1 MIETAR
7 LVLRPYV
14 IDDHAP
20 YLRMC
25 SDPEVVRYIGG
36 QTLSAEEAWNRLLRY
51 VGHWT
56 LFGYG
61 LFAVIEKASGDY
73 IGETGLADFHRGLG
87 DAFDGHPEAAWVF
100 RQDVGGHGYA
110 FEAAEAVHGWF
121 GTRFGARRTVCL
133 IDPDNRRSLRL
144 AAKLGYRPFGATD
157 YRGSSPVMLECDA
170 GRVERSTA
178 TRRPAMSADVSNG
191 KATIEAP

>member
-7 LVLRPYV
+7 LILRPYV
-14 IDDHAP
+14 VDDHAP

-25 SDPEVVRYIGG
+25 SDPEVVRYLGG
-36 QTLSAEEAWNRLLRY
+36 QTLSAEEAWHRLLRY

-73 IGETGLADFHRGLG
+73 VGETGLADFRRGLG
-87 DAFDGHPEAAWVF
+87 SAFDGHPEAAWVF
-100 RQDVGGHGYA
+100 RREAGGRGYA
-110 FEAAEAVHGWF
+110 REAGDALHGWF
-121 GTRFGARRTVCL
+121 GATFGVRRTVCL

-144 AAKLGYRPFGATD
+144 AAKLGYRQFGIAD
-157 YRGSSPVMLECDA
+157 YRGASLAMLERDMT
-170 GRVERSTA
+170 RVETSTA
-178 TRRPAMSADVSNG
+178 PPPPAMSGDLNNG
-191 KATIEAP
+191 